1 MKNCPKG
8 PRGPN
13 DWIPV
18 NHRKKPRENTPTQT
32 PNSENTPPSAPS
44 PPPPNLTTTTTN
56 LSPPSSAH
64 TPPKDPLPIQV
75 SPTKAP
81 STIMEID
88 TDPLPSDNDEIII
101 IDDTGPYVLGLA
113 AVFKDRPIT
122 FVSTK
127 FDSLPPSP
135 CITSLNPFAPLLT
148 NPSSSDQPSSS
159 SKTRV
164 SFPPETLTPPLPISS
179 SPVQII
185 TPPSTTKP
193 LSSPEWTLQRGKGL
207 RRQKLRCSRRW
218 PKRTLLRLPKSL
230 DSSVKSTVYTPVG
243 IFFSLS
249 SDVHWSLKK
258 FYYGI
263 MTPSNNKNGSFL
275 STSIT
280 VPLPAEDGQ
289 GSYSWPLINC
299 RTLAMNIGFAFVRHS

>member
-18 NHRKKPRENTPTQT
+18 NHRKKPRENIPTQT

-44 PPPPNLTTTTTN
+44 PPPPDLTTTTTN

-64 TPPKDPLPIQV
+64 TPPKDPLPIQF

-122 FVSTK
+122 SVSTK
-127 FDSLPPSP
+127 FGSLPPSP

-193 LSSPEWTLQRGKGL
+193 LVMRSAEKCEHVMMTSDLMHCSIGVRTARSRVEDIIVFIFCLEEEYIPPKTSVLPRHLSFSGKTHTIA
-207 RRQKLRCSRRW
+207 S
-218 PKRTLLRLPKSL
+218 
-230 DSSVKSTVYTPVG
+230 
-243 IFFSLS
+243 
-249 SDVHWSLKK
+249 
-258 FYYGI
+258 
-263 MTPSNNKNGSFL
+263 
-275 STSIT
+275 
-280 VPLPAEDGQ
+280 
-289 GSYSWPLINC
+289 
-299 RTLAMNIGFAFVRHS
+299 